1 MSYARF
7 FRREGFS
14 LIAIAFVA
22 SAATSMCSAPAVAH
36 DQWADGSPIPAWVSK
51 SCCGVAD
58 AHRLTV
64 KQIYRVEG
72 GWRAEGYAHM
82 IPRTAFSH
90 PRTETCGSF
99 LRVTRTATNQLRF
112 ASLFRKGARKNPTP
126 SNARSLSA
134 SYFGNGG
141 NLGSGTNA
149 ARDWSNL
156 MEGGACLPFR
166 SHRGVALLNPESDR

>member
-1 MSYARF
+1 MSCARF

-22 SAATSMCSAPAVAH
+22 SAVTSMCSAPAVAH

-51 SCCGVAD
+51 YCCGVAD

-82 IPRTAFSH
+82 IP
-90 PRTETCGSF
+90 ED
-99 LRVTRTATNQLRF
+99 RVLP
-112 ASLFRKGARKNPTP
+112 SEDGDVWLF
-126 SNARSLSA
+126 
-134 SYFGNGG
+134 
-141 NLGSGTNA
+141 
-149 ARDWSNL
+149 
-156 MEGGACLPFR
+156 FR
-166 SHRGVALLNPESDR
+166 SYKDGYQSTQFCFFVPQGST

>member
-1 MSYARF
+1 MSCARF

-22 SAATSMCSAPAVAH
+22 SAVTSMCSAPAVAH

-51 SCCGVAD
+51 YCCGVAD

-82 IPRTAFSH
+82 IPEDRVLPSEMYSAVSKE
-90 PRTETCGSF
+90 PRTIIALKLTMM
-99 LRVTRTATNQLRF
+99 
-112 ASLFRKGARKNPTP
+112 
-126 SNARSLSA
+126 RS
-134 SYFGNGG
+134 
-141 NLGSGTNA
+141 
-149 ARDWSNL
+149 R
-156 MEGGACLPFR
+156 R
-166 SHRGVALLNPESDR
+166 